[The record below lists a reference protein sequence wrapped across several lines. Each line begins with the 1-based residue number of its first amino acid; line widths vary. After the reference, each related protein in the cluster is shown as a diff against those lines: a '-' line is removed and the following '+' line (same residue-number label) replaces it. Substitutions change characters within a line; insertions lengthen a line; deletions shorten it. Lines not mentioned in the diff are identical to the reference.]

1 MEPVVAKI
9 KYQLRKKTTLSETY
23 VNQVHLT
30 CETEDEFIKEQI
42 DLLDSWEEAQQEDTE
57 EPEEEG
63 EEEFSEEQQDVESER
78 DENEKLQKAVSVAIT
93 ELVKVC
99 PKMPDKLLKM
109 LEHFKLASEHK
120 QKA

>member
-1 MEPVVAKI
+1 M
-9 KYQLRKKTTLSETY
+9 
-23 VNQVHLT
+23 HLT
-30 CETEDEFIKEQI
+30 CETEDEFVKEQI
-42 DLLDSWEEAQQEDTE
+42 DLLDSWEEAQQEDEE

-78 DENEKLQKAVSVAIT
+78 DENEAPDEKLQKAVAVSVTDLI
-93 ELVKVC
+93 KVC
-99 PKMPDKLLKM
+99 PKMPEKLLKM

>member
-1 MEPVVAKI
+1 M
-9 KYQLRKKTTLSETY
+9 
-23 VNQVHLT
+23 HLT

-78 DENEKLQKAVSVAIT
+78 DENEVSDEKLQKSVAVAIT

>member
-1 MEPVVAKI
+1 M
-9 KYQLRKKTTLSETY
+9 
-23 VNQVHLT
+23 HLT
-30 CETEDEFIKEQI
+30 CDTEDEYVKEQI

-57 EPEEEG
+57 DLEEEG
-63 EEEFSEEQQDVESER
+63 EEESSEEQQDVESKR
-78 DENEKLQKAVSVAIT
+78 DENEGSDEKLQEAVAVSIT
-93 ELVKVC
+93 ELIKVC